1 MGRSAGA
8 LECGSASYHP
18 IAHSKAAPP
27 LPRSKG
33 ASRIFMHRGQPQA
46 HESYGRFPEEEENPS
61 VSGVLGHDTLLSKKE
76 RFEEPT
82 IYLHR
87 AHRSTRSAV
96 NPLLQTGTD

>member
-1 MGRSAGA
+1 MKAVPRHRAPKA
-8 LECGSASYHP
+8 LRVFSCTVV
-18 IAHSKAAPP
+18 
-27 LPRSKG
+27 
-33 ASRIFMHRGQPQA
+33 SRRLTRA
-46 HESYGRFPEEEENPS
+46 TVDSLKEEENPS